1 MINKEYIEGIIS
13 KKEYEEVLW
22 EYDTNLIQIIK
33 QKENNNKKTFN
44 LKFNNLKEKFDVMLV
59 VKKENDVDGYCNC
72 QRGKEGKNCEHLV
85 WSMIKVNEEDKE
97 KKVEDNL
104 AKKDDYKWNI
114 LEDIAN
120 YSLANDKVDI
130 YFEIEN
136 ISRDLVDISL
146 KISAN
151 KKKVYKV
158 SNIEKFVS
166 LVMDKKPLKY
176 GKYLDVVN
184 YELSKR
190 DLKLVNVLNMISL
203 RNKFTKNNAKVE
215 NLSVEDFVEVLDVLK
230 NTYIVYK
237 GEEFFV
243 SKKIR
248 DIDLFIS
255 EENENIKL
263 SINSKDSY
271 VFLFENIV
279 INSITKTIYL
289 LEEKDLKKI
298 TLLNSIDNVNDKYEM
313 LLSKDES
320 KKLLSD
326 VLPKIFNEFN
336 VNVDSSLNMDI
347 ISEKLNVEFF
357 CYMNNKSIYIKPR
370 FLYGKYDGDEIYDN
384 KLIKRDIDLE
394 EQIINS
400 LLLQGYE
407 YDPYIKEF
415 YIKVEKSQFLFLT
428 KNIFDLKQQYDVLID
443 ESLKKAI
450 LNFDSSS
457 VSLNVNSS
465 SKYDYFEIDF
475 DIPDIEVD
483 EISEILK
490 SFENKREYHK
500 LSSGSFLRLNDKQVY
515 NQLLFLKEVI
525 KDNTYKLN
533 TYRVPKYKAI
543 MMQEEINN
551 KFNKYKFNQD
561 FLNYIDSI
569 KLIDKIDDSLFDDKD
584 YKLRSYQKEG
594 VSWLSNLYEANLGA
608 LLADEMGLGKTLEV
622 ISFLSIKDI
631 KDAIIVVPKALLY
644 NWEHEFEKFD
654 SSKEVVVIDGN
665 KEQREEKIKNSK
677 NKIILT
683 SYNSVINDYK
693 AYEDKNF
700 SCVIIDEAQ
709 YIKNSQTKTAR
720 CVKMLKGDFY
730 IALTGTPIEN
740 NLLELWSIFDFILP
754 GYLSDLNSFNK
765 KYKVKDEIS
774 NLDLLKK
781 GLSPFILRRLKS
793 DVLKQLPDKIEN
805 NLYCDLEDK
814 QKQIYFEYVQ
824 KVQKD
829 IDSYIKKGN
838 YKSKGIE
845 ILSSITRLRQIAIDP
860 GLYTKEYDMVS
871 GKIQVFDEL
880 IEEIT
885 SSNEKVLVFSQ
896 YTVLLKKLA
905 KNLDDKDINYY
916 YLDGETRP
924 KQRLMDV
931 ERFNKNKVPVYLI
944 SLKAGGVGLN
954 LTSASN
960 VIIMDPWW
968 NPAVEN
974 QAIDRSH
981 RIGQKNKVQVF
992 RIISKGTIEEK
1003 ILNLKEDKEK
1013 LISKVLENNTEDITK
1028 LSTED
1033 LIDILT

>member
-1 MINKEYIEGIIS
+1 MINKSYIENIIS

-22 EYDTNLIQIIK
+22 EYDSNLIQIIK
-33 QKENNNKKTFN
+33 EKENNNKKTFN

-59 VKKENDVDGYCNC
+59 VKKEDDVDGYCNC
-72 QRGKEGKNCEHLV
+72 QKGKEGKKCEHLV

-97 KKVEDNL
+97 KKQENNFT
-104 AKKDDYKWNI
+104 KKDDYKWNV

-120 YSLANDKVDI
+120 YSLAKDKVDLI
-130 YFEIEN
+130 LEIEGIN
-136 ISRDLVDISL
+136 NHLVDISL
-146 KISAN
+146 KASAN
-151 KKKVYKV
+151 KKKAYKI
-158 SNIEKFVS
+158 SNIEKFIS
-166 LVMDKKPLKY
+166 LVLEKKPLKY
-176 GKYLDVVN
+176 GKDFDLIN

-190 DLKLVNVLNMISL
+190 DLKIINILNMISL
-203 RNKFTKNNAKVE
+203 KNKYNKNSLKLD
-215 NLSVEDFVEVLDVLK
+215 NLSFEDFSTILDVLK
-230 NTYIVYK
+230 NTYIIYK
-237 GEEFFV
+237 GEEYFI
-243 SKKIR
+243 SKKIK
-248 DIDLFIS
+248 DIDIFLS
-255 EENENIKL
+255 KEKDNIKL
-263 SINSKDSY
+263 AINSKDSY
-271 VFLFENIV
+271 TFLAENIV
-279 INSITKTIYL
+279 INSVTRTIYL

-298 TLLNSIDNVNDKYEM
+298 SLLNSIDDVEDKYEM
-313 LLSKDES
+313 VLSKEDS
-320 KKLLSD
+320 NKLLSD

-336 VNVDSSLNMDI
+336 VNVDSSLNMLI
-347 ISEKLNVEFF
+347 VSEKLHVEFF
-357 CYMNNKSIYIKPR
+357 CYMKNKSIYIKPM
-370 FLYGKYDGDEIYDN
+370 FLYGDYDGDNIYEN
-384 KLIKRDIDLE
+384 KLIKRDMDLE

-415 YIKVEKSQFLFLT
+415 YIRVEKSQFLFLT
-428 KNIFDLKQQYDVLID
+428 KNIFDLKQQYDVHID
-443 ESLKKAI
+443 DTLKKAI

-457 VSLNVNSS
+457 VRVSVNSS

-475 DIPDIEVD
+475 DIPNIEVA
-483 EISEILK
+483 EINEILK

-500 LSSGSFLRLNDKQVY
+500 LDNGSFLKLNDRQVY
-515 NQLLFLKEVI
+515 NQLLFLKEVV

-543 MMQEEINN
+543 MMQEEISN
-551 KFNKYKFNQD
+551 KFNKCEFNQD

-569 KLIDKIDDSLFDDKD
+569 KLIDKLDSNVFDNKD
-584 YKLRSYQKEG
+584 YKLRTYQKDG

-622 ISFLSIKDI
+622 ISFLSVKDI
-631 KDAIIVVPKALLY
+631 NDAIIVVPKALLY

-654 SSKEVVVIDGN
+654 NTKEVVVIDGS
-665 KEQREEKIKNSK
+665 KEKREEKLKNSK

-683 SYNSVINDYK
+683 SYNSIINDYK
-693 AYEDKNF
+693 LYENRNF
-700 SCVIIDEAQ
+700 GCVIIDEAQ

-720 CVKMLKGDFY
+720 CVKMLKGNFY

-765 KYKVKDEIS
+765 KYKVKDEVS
-774 NLDLLKK
+774 NLELLKK
-781 GLSPFILRRLKS
+781 GLAPFILRRLKS

-805 NLYCDLEDK
+805 NLYCELEPT
-814 QKQIYFEYVQ
+814 QKKIYFEYVK
-824 KVQKD
+824 KVQDD
-829 IDSYIKKGN
+829 IESYIKKGN
-838 YKSKGIE
+838 YKSKSIE

-860 GLYTKEYDMVS
+860 GLYTKEYDALS

-880 IEEIT
+880 IEEII

-905 KNLDDKDINYY
+905 KNLEDKEINYY

-981 RIGQKNKVQVF
+981 RIGQKNKVQIF

-1013 LISKVLENNTEDITK
+1013 LISSVLENKTEDITK

-1033 LIDILT
+1033 LLDILV

>member
-1 MINKEYIEGIIS
+1 MINKEYIKCVVS
-13 KKEYEEVLW
+13 KKEYEDILW
-22 EYDTNLIQIIK
+22 EYETNLIQIIK
-33 QKENNNKKTFN
+33 EKENNNKKTFN

-59 VKKENDVDGYCNC
+59 VKNEDDVDGYCNC
-72 QRGKEGKNCEHLV
+72 QKGKEGKNCEHLV
-85 WSMIKVNEEDKE
+85 WSMIKVNESDKE
-97 KKVEDNL
+97 KKVEDNFT
-104 AKKDDYKWNI
+104 KKDDYKWNV

-120 YSLANDKVDI
+120 YSLAKDKIDL

-136 ISRDLVDISL
+136 IVNAQVSISL

-158 SNIEKFVS
+158 SNIEKFVT
-166 LVMDKKPLKY
+166 LVLEKKPLKY
-176 GKYLDVVN
+176 GKDCDVIN

-190 DLKLVNVLNMISL
+190 DLKLINVLNMISL
-203 RNKFTKNNAKVE
+203 KNKYNKNTVKVDTL
-215 NLSVEDFVEVLDVLK
+215 NVEDFSEVLNVLK
-230 NTYIVYK
+230 NTYILYK
-237 GEEFFV
+237 GEEFFI

-248 DIDLFIS
+248 DIDIFIS
-255 EENENIKL
+255 KENENIKL

-279 INSITKTIYL
+279 INNITKTIYL

-298 TLLNSIDNVNDKYEM
+298 SLLNSIDNVDDKYEM
-313 LLSKDES
+313 ILSEGETA
-320 KKLLSD
+320 KLLSD

-370 FLYGKYDGDEIYDN
+370 FLYGEYDGDEIYDN
-384 KLIKRDIDLE
+384 KLIKRDMDLE

-443 ESLKKAI
+443 DTLKKAI

-475 DIPDIEVD
+475 DIPDIEVE
-483 EISEILK
+483 EISEIIK

-500 LSSGSFLRLNDKQVY
+500 LSSGSFLKLNDKQVY
-515 NQLLFLKEVI
+515 DQLLFLKEVI

-551 KFNKYKFNQD
+551 KFNKYKFNQE

-569 KLIDKIDDSLFDDKD
+569 KLIDKLDDSVFVNKD

-622 ISFLSIKDI
+622 ISFLSVKDI
-631 KDAIIVVPKALLY
+631 NDAIIVVPKALLY
-644 NWEHEFEKFD
+644 NWEHEFSKFD
-654 SSKEVVVIDGN
+654 SAKEVVVIDGT
-665 KEQREEKIKNSK
+665 KEQREEKIKKSK

-683 SYNSVINDYK
+683 SYNSIINDYK
-693 AYEDKNF
+693 SYENKNF
-700 SCVIIDEAQ
+700 GCVIIDEAQ

-720 CVKMLKGDFY
+720 CVKMLKGNFY

-765 KYKVKDEIS
+765 KYKVKDEVS
-774 NLDLLKK
+774 NLELLKK
-781 GLSPFILRRLKS
+781 GLAPFILRRLKS
-793 DVLKQLPDKIEN
+793 NVLKQLPDKIEN
-805 NLYCDLEDK
+805 NLYCDLEEK
-814 QKQIYFEYVQ
+814 QKQIYFEYVN
-824 KVQKD
+824 KVQDD
-829 IDSYIKKGN
+829 IESYIKKGN
-838 YKSKGIE
+838 YKSKSIE

-860 GLYTKEYDMVS
+860 GLYTEKYDMVS

-905 KNLDDKDINYY
+905 KNLDDKEINYY

-981 RIGQKNKVQVF
+981 RMGQKNKVQVF

-1013 LISKVLENNTEDITK
+1013 LISSVLENDSEDITK

>member
-1 MINKEYIEGIIS
+1 MINKEYIKSIIS
-13 KKEYEEVLW
+13 IKDYEEVLW
-22 EYDTNLIQIIK
+22 EYDTNLIQVIK
-33 QKENNNKKTFN
+33 EKENNNKKTYN
-44 LKFNNLKEKFDVMLV
+44 LKFNNLKEKFDIMLV
-59 VKKENDVDGYCNC
+59 VKNKDDVDGYCNC
-72 QRGKEGKNCEHLV
+72 KKGKEGKKCEHLV
-85 WSMIKVNEEDKE
+85 WSMIKVNEESKSKKE
-97 KKVEDNL
+97 ENNFI
-104 AKKDDYKWNI
+104 KKDDYKWNI

-120 YSLANDKVDI
+120 YSLSKDKVDLI
-130 YFEIEN
+130 LEI
-136 ISRDLVDISL
+136 IDIKDDLINISL
-146 KISAN
+146 KVSAN

-158 SNIEKFVS
+158 SNIEKFIS
-166 LVMDKKPLKY
+166 LVNDNKPLKY
-176 GKYLDVVN
+176 GKEFDLVE
-184 YELSKR
+184 YEFSKR
-190 DLKLVNVLNMISL
+190 DMKLINILNFIFLK
-203 RNKFTKNNAKVE
+203 NKYSKNLLKVDT
-215 NLSVEDFVEVLDVLK
+215 LLIEDFVKVLDTLK
-230 NTYIVYK
+230 NTYILYK
-237 GEEFFV
+237 GEEFFI

-248 DIDLFIS
+248 DIDIFIS
-255 EENENIKL
+255 EENSNIKL
-263 SINSKDSY
+263 AINSKDAY
-271 VFLFENIV
+271 TFLFENIV
-279 INSITKTIYL
+279 INNLTKTIYL
-289 LEEKDLKKI
+289 LEKKDLKKI
-298 TLLNSIDNVNDKYEM
+298 SLLNSIDNVKDKYEM
-313 LLSKDES
+313 FLSKEES
-320 KKLLSD
+320 DKLLSE

-336 VNVDSSLNMDI
+336 INVDSSLNMEI
-347 ISEKLNVEFF
+347 VSKKLNVEFF
-357 CYMNNKSIYIKPR
+357 CYMNKKSIYIKPR
-370 FLYGKYDGDEIYDN
+370 FLYGEYDGEEIYEN
-384 KLIKRDIDLE
+384 KLIKRDMYLE

-428 KNIFDLKQQYDVLID
+428 KNIFELKQQYDVKID
-443 ESLKKAI
+443 DSLKKAI

-457 VSLNVNSS
+457 VSLSINSS

-475 DIPDIEVD
+475 DLPDIDVN
-483 EISEILK
+483 EIDDIIK
-490 SFENKREYHK
+490 SFDNKREYHK
-500 LSSGSFLRLNDKQVY
+500 LSSGSFLKLNDKQVY
-515 NQLLFLKEVI
+515 NQLVFLKEVI

-533 TYRVPKYKAI
+533 TYRIPKYKAI
-543 MMQEEINN
+543 MMQEEVSN

-561 FLNYIDSI
+561 FLNYIESI
-569 KLIDKIDDSLFDDKD
+569 KLIDKLEDNIFSHKD
-584 YKLRSYQKEG
+584 YQLRDYQKQG

-622 ISFLSIKDI
+622 ISFLNIKKI

-644 NWEHEFEKFD
+644 NWEHEFLKFD
-654 SSKEVVVIDGN
+654 INQDVIVVDGSKE
-665 KEQREEKIKNSK
+665 KREEKIKDSK

-683 SYNSVINDYK
+683 SYNSVINDYESYNK
-693 AYEDKNF
+693 RTF
-700 SCVIIDEAQ
+700 GCVIIDEAQ
-709 YIKNSQTKTAR
+709 YIKNPQTKTSR
-720 CVKMLKGDFY
+720 CVKMLKGNFY

-754 GYLSDLNSFNK
+754 GYLSDLNSFNN

-781 GLSPFILRRLKS
+781 GLAPFILRRLKS

-814 QKQIYFEYVQ
+814 QKQIYFEYVK
-824 KVQKD
+824 KVQHD
-829 IDSYIKKGN
+829 IESYIKKGN
-838 YKSKGIE
+838 YKSKSIE

-860 GLYTKEYDMVS
+860 GLYTKDYDMIS
-871 GKIQVFDEL
+871 GKIQVFEEL
-880 IEEIT
+880 INEII

-905 KNLDDKDINYY
+905 KKLEEDEINYY
-916 YLDGETRP
+916 YLDGDTRP

-931 ERFNKNKVPVYLI
+931 ERFNKNKIPVYLI

-1003 ILNLKEDKEK
+1003 ILDLKNDKEK
-1013 LISKVLENNTEDITK
+1013 LISQVLENNTEDITK